1 MVRRRRRRILT
12 ATVSPVKTGGG
23 SPAGGGS
30 SVRWSVGG
38 PDCSVPSNPT
48 LHCQMY
54 NRRPHVQL
62 PSCLHTC
69 MNRGGGV
76 RWGREGGKAAAA
88 VCRSTYRDMLVF
100 GSRPSLIR
108 PPHPHPPGAVLSY
121 TCCRDRSTIGR
132 QRKYVETIFG
142 KKKKL

>member
-38 PDCSVPSNPT
+38 PDRSVPSNPT

-69 MNRGGGV
+69 MNRGGGGEV
-76 RWGREGGKAAAA
+76 GEGGREGCCSSVQVHIQRHAGVWVAA
-88 VCRSTYRDMLVF
+88 VTDPPPPSPPPRGRPVVHMLPRPLHYRPATKICGDNF
-100 GSRPSLIR
+100 R
-108 PPHPHPPGAVLSY
+108 
-121 TCCRDRSTIGR
+121 
-132 QRKYVETIFG
+132 
-142 KKKKL
+142 